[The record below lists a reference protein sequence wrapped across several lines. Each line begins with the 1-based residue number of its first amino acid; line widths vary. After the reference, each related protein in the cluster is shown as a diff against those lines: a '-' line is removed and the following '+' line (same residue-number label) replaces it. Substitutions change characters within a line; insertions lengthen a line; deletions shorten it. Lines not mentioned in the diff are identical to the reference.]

1 MKARREG
8 TVRQETVQKIQGE
21 EKKNKEDSSQL
32 CEQFD
37 SPWIIFVEGSCEMK
51 SPLLDHLVHSEALFT
66 CVRQLFSAKKQFSRY
81 SFAIQNRLQFNLG
94 ANQN

>member
-1 MKARREG
+1 MKPRREG
-8 TVRQETVQKIQGE
+8 IVRQETVQKIQGE
-21 EKKNKEDSSQL
+21 EKKNKDDSSLL

-37 SPWIIFVEGSCEMK
+37 SPWIIFVESSCEM